1 MSICCCPS
9 KRGHAEGLKAGRL
22 EAIEMLWE
30 VLEIPLDAARRA
42 RLAALDAAGLEAL
55 LQTLRARRAWE

>member
-1 MSICCCPS
+1 
-9 KRGHAEGLKAGRL
+9 
-22 EAIEMLWE
+22 MLCE
-30 VLEIPLDAARRA
+30 VLEIPLHAARRA